1 VVAYPPSLNDFFNI
15 MFFFFRS
22 CFANGL
28 VVCGFHCI
36 LFYIFFLVVGG
47 VRFENLP
54 LSSLSLD
61 IKKHNLKSLLCY
73 VFFFYEYI
81 CFFILFYEYICFFIS
96 PNMPPRQRRQNVE
109 LQIYPSKLECI
120 YCQPGVCKT

>member
-15 MFFFFRS
+15 MFFFRS

-28 VVCGFHCI
+28 VVCGFQFFFIYFI
-36 LFYIFFLVVGG
+36 LFYIFFFFFEWLGG
-47 VRFENLP
+47 GFRFENLP

-73 VFFFYEYI
+73 VFFFFMSIYV
-81 CFFILFYEYICFFIS
+81 FFFFFMS
-96 PNMPPRQRRQNVE
+96 
-109 LQIYPSKLECI
+109 IYVFFFFFFL
-120 YCQPGVCKT
+120 YL